1 MSDRPSATESS
12 YQEDAADGGYFA
24 PLASAKY
31 MLLTTFK
38 PDGIPVSAA
47 VHGVVEGDRAYFRAW
62 SQSDTVKNLRHTDE
76 VQVAPCAALGLLSLA
91 PPLDA
96 LARRLLPGEE
106 ASQVAGKLAR
116 KYPVRQRFLIPLLH
130 RTRRWQM
137 VHYELVTY
145 EAEAAITYDRGAS
158 GLPDRSAVDLRSKE
172 RGVHAF
178 LRARLP
184 PGGVVVR
191 RDGGRGLAMPVPV
204 SL

>member
-12 YQEDAADGGYFA
+12 YQEDAAGGGYFA
-24 PLASAKY
+24 PLALAKY

-47 VHGVVEGDRAYFRAW
+47 VHGVVDGDRAYFRAW

-76 VQVAPCAALGLLSLA
+76 VQVAPCTGAALGLRLA

-96 LARRLLPGEE
+96 VARRLLPGEE
-106 ASQVAGKLAR
+106 ASRVAGKLAR

-137 VHYELVTY
+137 VHYELLTY
-145 EAEAAITYDRGAS
+145 EAAAAITYDRGAS
-158 GLPDRSAVDLRSKE
+158 GLPDRSVIDLRSKE
-172 RGVHAF
+172 SGAHQIT
-178 LRARLP
+178 
-184 PGGVVVR
+184 VVR
-191 RDGGRGLAMPVPV
+191 SSAPFPWP
-204 SL
+204 